1 MKKPNQQEDK
11 IKRAIRDIVTID
23 PLISITK
30 LQDALFDKKFKTAQ
44 NTPLDWHYVSKLRNK
59 IHRQSVEAVSQQ
71 TAVTRIAEFK
81 ERYRLVFERLLRIA
95 FYSDELKK
103 EGMQP
108 PSYRDQIVAL
118 NSIIK
123 MDLSIFNAELDAGI
137 FERHLG
143 TLEIEKRAQPLP
155 IELKEAMMKAFRNW
169 GLIPTENTYEPII
182 IDKQKE
188 ERDVVEQ

>member
-1 MKKPNQQEDK
+1 MKKPSQQEDK

-23 PLISITK
+23 PLISVTK
-30 LQDALFDKKFKTAQ
+30 IQDALFDKNFKTTQ
-44 NTPLDWHYVSKLRNK
+44 NTPLDWHYIAKLRK
-59 IHRQSVEAVSQQ
+59 KLHRQSVEAVIQQ

-103 EGMQP
+103 EGRLP
-108 PSYRDQIVAL
+108 PSYRDQIAAL

-155 IELKEAMMKAFRNW
+155 AELKEAMMKAFANW
-169 GLIPTENTYEPII
+169 GIIPKENTYEPII
-182 IDKQKE
+182 IDEPKQ
-188 ERDVVEQ
+188 RTDVVEQ